1 MIDEGQRVT
10 RLAPSPTGAL
20 HLGNA
25 MCFLA
30 AWLIAR
36 QRGWRVVMRLDDLD
50 GPRVKPGLSEAVV
63 ETLAWLGLD
72 WDGEIRRQS
81 EAMAEYG
88 AALGVL
94 RDKRLIY
101 PSRVTRGELA
111 AWSEASAPNE
121 GQAEA
126 VFPAALRPSGKQLQG
141 LIDTTPLLAADDFA
155 WRLRVEPGDVV
166 CADERLGDQR
176 VDVAGEVGDFVV
188 ATKAG
193 VPSYQLAVVVDD
205 AAQGVTDVIRGS
217 DLLSST
223 ARQALVM
230 QGLDL
235 ERQRPRYWHLPLV
248 RGHDGRR
255 LAKRH
260 GDTRLT
266 AYRQQ
271 GVSADRVRGLL
282 AWWLG
287 AIDVPEPI
295 SMNACYTAFDPD
307 RLPCEDLVFR
317 PEDDAWLTD

>member
-1 MIDEGQRVT
+1 MDAEAHRVT

-25 MCFLA
+25 MSFLA

-50 GPRVKPGLSEAVV
+50 GPRVKPGVSEAVL

-72 WDGEIRRQS
+72 WDGEVRRQS
-81 EAMAEYG
+81 EAVTEYG

-94 RDKRLIY
+94 RDRGLIY
-101 PSRVTRGELA
+101 PSAVTRGELA

-126 VFPAALRPSGKQLQG
+126 VFPAELRPGPDEAAG
-141 LIDTTPLLAADDFA
+141 LIERTPLLAADDYA
-155 WRLRVEPGDVV
+155 WRLRVD
-166 CADERLGDQR
+166 ADEVAFTDQRLGEQR
-176 VDVAGEVGDFVV
+176 VDVAGEVGDFTV

-193 VPSYQLAVVVDD
+193 VPAYQLAVVVDD
-205 AAQGVTDVIRGS
+205 AAQGVTDVVRGH

-223 ARQALVM
+223 ARQLLVM
-230 QGLDL
+230 RGLGLADSGV
-235 ERQRPRYWHLPLV
+235 RYWHLPLV
-248 RGHDGRR
+248 RGTDGRR

-266 AYRQQ
+266 AYRQR
-271 GVSADRVRGLL
+271 GVTADRVRGLL
-282 AWWLG
+282 AWWLR
-287 AIDVPEPI
+287 AIDEPEPI
-295 SMNACYTAFDPD
+295 SMEGCLQGFELE
-307 RLPCEDLVFR
+307 RLPQDDIVFDAED
-317 PEDDAWLTD
+317 ESWLID